1 MPVDVVIAIK
11 LKLPLI
17 LPGIAAAVT
26 FLLRLLHAYLNLP
39 VPALLWV
46 TGGGP

>member
-17 LPGIAAAVT
+17 YINYPT
-26 FLLRLLHAYLNLP
+26 DNKTKMERH
-39 VPALLWV
+39 
-46 TGGGP
+46 